1 MPWETMDVER
11 IAMILAEHFSVIRI
25 TYSEIAAGSVHPK
38 DSIIV
43 HSSSQQPEYKAFI
56 DDILLF
62 LEYSRN
68 RLVPSLSVT
77 RSHENKGF
85 QELHKRLRGIC
96 SAPAIYAAKPSE
108 IVSSQITFPVVFK
121 EVSGYG
127 GSGVR
132 LLKSWDEFADAVRG
146 EVKMS
151 WRDLLRAGKHWL
163 AYRFRKWLLR
173 RRNLRPY
180 GDYYR
185 PLKRFV
191 LQGFLPDL
199 QYDYKVLAFQ
209 NRYFVLKREVR
220 ANDFRASGS
229 GRFSFIHPP
238 PGLLDFVESMLGKF
252 DEPYM
257 SFDICDD
264 GTRFHLIE
272 FQGVHFGPYALT
284 AARSHFYREHG
295 NWKTFEGCVD
305 LEETIAESLVRFL
318 LRPLSD
324 SGAAATAHAVKQSV
338 PSPVS
343 PGCVALQH
351 LNGG

>member
-1 MPWETMDVER
+1 
-11 IAMILAEHFSVIRI
+11 
-25 TYSEIAAGSVHPK
+25 
-38 DSIIV
+38 
-43 HSSSQQPEYKAFI
+43 
-56 DDILLF
+56 LF
-62 LEYSRN
+62 LECSRN
-68 RLVPSLSVT
+68 RLVPSLGIT

-96 SAPAIYAAKPSE
+96 SAPAVYAAKPSE
-108 IVSSQITFPVVFK
+108 IALSQIAFPVVFK

-132 LLKSWDEFADAVRG
+132 LLKSRDEFADAVRS

-163 AYRFRKWLLR
+163 AYRFRKWILR
-173 RRNLRPY
+173 RKNLRPY

-191 LQGFLPDL
+191 LQGFLRDL
-199 QYDYKVLAFQ
+199 RYDYKVLAFQ

-238 PGLLDFVESMLGKF
+238 PGLLDFAEDMLGKF

-264 GTRFHLIE
+264 GAQFHLIE
-272 FQGVHFGPYALT
+272 FQGVHFGPYTLT
-284 AARSHFYREHG
+284 AAPSHFRRELG
-295 NWKTFEGCVD
+295 NWTTFEGRVD
-305 LEETIAESLVRFL
+305 LEETIAESLVTFL
-318 LRPLSD
+318 LRPLPD
-324 SGAAATAHAVKQSV
+324 RIAADATHAVEQPV
-338 PSPVS
+338 PIPAS
-343 PGCVALQH
+343 PGALPCSTPTEADWRSAC
-351 LNGG
+351 